1 MSDPKLWNQEWSEY
15 NTVTSSTMVQVPTV
29 DCHQNAQNSDH
40 RYQAP
45 GMTGSPTLGACPI
58 LVPKRDKRETTRRL
72 KHSLT
77 GVIGVTVSQC
87 NL

>member
-1 MSDPKLWNQEWSEY
+1 MFYAKRWNQERSEY
-15 NTVTSSTMVQVPTV
+15 NTITSSTMIQVPTV
-29 DCHQNAQNSDH
+29 DCHPKCTKSDH

-45 GMTGSPTLGACPI
+45 GMTAALPLA
-58 LVPKRDKRETTRRL
+58 LVLFQYQSAISEKTNRRL

-77 GVIGVTVSQC
+77 GVIGVTVVQC